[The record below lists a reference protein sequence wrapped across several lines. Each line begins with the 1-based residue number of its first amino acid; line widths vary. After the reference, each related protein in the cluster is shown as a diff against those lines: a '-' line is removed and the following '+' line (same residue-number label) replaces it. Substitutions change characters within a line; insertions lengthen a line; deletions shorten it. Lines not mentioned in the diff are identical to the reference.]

1 MPKIDNTIKDALR
14 QAIEAAGSQKD
25 FERKTGIA
33 QQNLSRYLSGTI
45 PTMTE
50 RTWKDIYP
58 YLKSFLPDTY
68 IRNISHGNIYFNQAG
83 KVIQYTDRG
92 SEEIERKAREQVID
106 EIMSMDDEV
115 DPKVI
120 LQICKKLKK
129 NK

>member
-33 QQNLSRYLSGTI
+33 QQNLSRFLSGTI

-58 YLKSFLPDTY
+58 YLKAYLPETH
-68 IRNISHGNIYFNQAG
+68 ISHISIAD
-83 KVIQYTDRG
+83 KG